1 MIRLLAAALAA
12 LMLVPGAASA
22 QQPRRAVV
30 DDGSAA
36 LQSRLRALDAD
47 PERAP
52 LAAYERLRAQQ
63 AIEALVAARGDQART
78 DARHVAEW
86 RVEIVE
92 DESTLLS
99 LGIPLGTNLRAYVDT
114 PEEFVGDLLEDLEVP
129 DGRHVRGLRIR
140 GSVPRADDQSVPPCC
155 QIKPRLPQAPR
166 RWTIRRVHG
175 WQQVGGAPCLPAI
188 LRNVHASDR
197 TLPGDREPTSDDP
210 ANRERFAVLRREERG
225 IYRRLA

>member
-22 QQPRRAVV
+22 QQSRRAVV

-92 DESTLLS
+92 HVAATELARRGIDRLERERSELLVEASRQDAARARAEAERLRIQARIQAEEAERLRLEAEIETGARQRAEGVLDDVASTQAAR
-99 LGIPLGTNLRAYVDT
+99 LRAARDR
-114 PEEFVGDLLEDLEVP
+114 EAELKRQEAELLKSLEDM
-129 DGRHVRGLRIR
+129 
-140 GSVPRADDQSVPPCC
+140 PR
-155 QIKPRLPQAPR
+155 
-166 RWTIRRVHG
+166 
-175 WQQVGGAPCLPAI
+175 
-188 LRNVHASDR
+188 
-197 TLPGDREPTSDDP
+197 
-210 ANRERFAVLRREERG
+210 
-225 IYRRLA
+225 